1 VHKLSYFLA
10 KYVERDRQVLDDRGL
25 TCRSTKREN
34 VVDEGKVPFG
44 GPGGKLLRPAVE
56 VESASVRTTSL
67 ASGSRSRMRTS
78 KSSLRLLIKS
88 TPPAE
93 RVAALPL
100 RRPDLLRK
108 LIVQD

>member
-1 VHKLSYFLA
+1 
-10 KYVERDRQVLDDRGL
+10 
-25 TCRSTKREN
+25 
-34 VVDEGKVPFG
+34 
-44 GPGGKLLRPAVE
+44 
-56 VESASVRTTSL
+56 
-67 ASGSRSRMRTS
+67 MRTS